1 MVEEKE
7 MKDIFKGNTKY
18 FNNMLI
24 CSVDDKGTVWI
35 VEYEQDNDDKT
46 VIVLDK
52 QNAKE
57 LGEHLIKVSEDK
69 Q

>member
-1 MVEEKE
+1 
-7 MKDIFKGNTKY
+7 
-18 FNNMLI
+18 MLI